1 MIKRLVAAFFVSA
14 LTISGTAVA
23 ADAAPKKKAAVVQGI
38 DWDSYKWGGGGAVAN
53 GIDWD

>member
-1 MIKRLVAAFFVSA
+1 MIKRLVAAVFVSA

-23 ADAAPKKKAAVVQGI
+23 ADAAPKTKPSVVKGI
-38 DWDSYKWGGGGAVAN
+38 DWDSPKPGGSKAITY